1 MTPPIIETP
10 SPNHDHRPAGTPIDH
25 LVLHYTGM
33 PIGQAALDR
42 LRDPA
47 PPTGIPVS
55 SHYVVEEDGRV
66 FRLVPEH
73 RRAWHA
79 GVSHWR
85 GHDTLNA
92 RSIGI
97 EVVNPGHD
105 WGYQPF
111 PAAQIQAVTTLCQA
125 ILAQHPIPQMNVV
138 AHSDIAPDRKQD
150 PGELFPW
157 PALAAAGVGLWTL
170 GRLAPLDEHEV
181 EPALRVIGYPVPGLA
196 TTLRAFQRRW
206 LPDHLSAT
214 PDAPTR
220 SRLAAIRDLY
230 RRAAHPAP

>member
-1 MTPPIIETP
+1 MTPQPIDAP
-10 SPNHDHRPAGTPIDH
+10 SPNHDDRPPGTPIDH

-33 PIGQAALDR
+33 QTGPAALDR

-55 SHYVVEEDGRV
+55 SHYVVEEDGRIV
-66 FRLVPEH
+66 QLVPEH

-97 EVVNPGHD
+97 EIVNPGHE
-105 WGYQPF
+105 WGYRPF
-111 PAAQIQAVTTLCQA
+111 PAAQIQAVTTLCRA
-125 ILAQHPIPQMNVV
+125 ILARHPIPQTNVV

-170 GRLAPLDEHEV
+170 DRPAPLDEHQV
-181 EPALRVIGYPVPGLA
+181 EPALRAIGYPVPGLA
-196 TTLRAFQRRW
+196 TTLCAFQRRW
-206 LPDHLSAT
+206 LPEHLSAV
-214 PDAPTR
+214 PDRPTR
-220 SRLAAIRDLY
+220 TRLAAIRDLY
-230 RRAAHPAP
+230 MQSASRDP